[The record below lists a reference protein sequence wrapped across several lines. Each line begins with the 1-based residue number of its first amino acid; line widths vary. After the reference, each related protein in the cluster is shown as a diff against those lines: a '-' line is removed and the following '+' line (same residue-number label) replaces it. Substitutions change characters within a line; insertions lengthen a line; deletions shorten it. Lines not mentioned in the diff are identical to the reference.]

1 MSKLRLRTKF
11 LIAVVLI
18 SAGLTA
24 VSLVIVQRTVAHH
37 VRRGL
42 NSDLA
47 DSVQTFRN
55 VQAEREAGLARLAE
69 LMADLPNL
77 KALMTSHHAPTI
89 QDGSREMFHLSGG
102 DLLALID
109 PTNKVVGFHTKAP
122 GISPEQVQQIL
133 NRGGSA
139 ENQLQWWFAGGHL
152 YEVVL
157 APIYFGPRADN
168 SLLGVVAV
176 GYEMNATVARQV
188 SQVAAS
194 QVAIVCG
201 DSVVVSTLNPEQTRD
216 LHANLTR
223 TLTTPE
229 PTTWK
234 LGKESFVV
242 SALTLNPD
250 ETPRVT
256 MLVLKSYDEAT
267 AFLNDLQHIL
277 LAVGLGA
284 VLGGSVL
291 VYFIAGT
298 FTRPLDTLVDGVRA
312 LGRGDFRYP
321 MHVTAASEVG
331 ELTEAFTRM
340 RDSLRQAQ
348 QKLLDAERL
357 ATIGRMASSIS
368 HDLRH
373 PLTAVLANAE
383 FLADAELTPAQ
394 REELY
399 LEIRVA
405 VNRLTDLVDSLL
417 ELSRPAESLNAVET
431 PVERT
436 ISRAIELVRA
446 HRQFQQVAVTID
458 STGQHTAQFDPRKME
473 RVFYNLL
480 LNSCQA
486 AQSVGGHVSVNV
498 SDQNGDL
505 RIRVTDDGPG
515 VEASIRDK
523 LFQPFVSF
531 GKENGTGLG
540 LTIAQKIVQDHNGTL
555 QLESSVY
562 GRTVMQIVLPRV
574 CRTLE
579 IEHGKVTDTS
589 QSFTT

>member
-1 MSKLRLRTKF
+1 MGRLRLRTKF
-11 LIAVVLI
+11 LIAMLLT

-24 VSLVIVQRTVAHH
+24 VSLVMVQRTVASH
-37 VRRGL
+37 VRHGL
-42 NSDLA
+42 AADLA
-47 DSVQTFRN
+47 DSVQAFRN
-55 VQAEREAGLARLAE
+55 AQADREASLARLAE

-102 DLLALID
+102 DLLALVD
-109 PTNKVVGFHTKAP
+109 PANNVVGFHTKTP
-122 GISPEQVQQIL
+122 GISQQQVQRL
-133 NRGGSA
+133 VDRRGTLTDS
-139 ENQLQWWFAGGHL
+139 LQWWFAGGHL

-157 APIYFGPRADN
+157 APIYFGPPSDN
-168 SLLGVVAV
+168 TVLGMVAV
-176 GYEMNATVARQV
+176 GYEMNAVVAHQV

-201 DSVVVSTLNPEQTRD
+201 DTVVVSTLNSSQTAD
-216 LHANLTR
+216 LR
-223 TLTTPE
+223 THLSSISAQPGAMD
-229 PTTWK
+229 WK

-250 ETPRVT
+250 ESSLVT
-256 MLVLKSYDEAT
+256 MVVLKSYDQAT
-267 AFLNDLQHIL
+267 AFLDHLQRLL

-284 VLGGSVL
+284 VLGGSIL

-298 FTRPLDTLVDGVRA
+298 FTRPLEKLVDGVRA
-312 LGRGDFRYP
+312 LGKGDFRYP
-321 MHVTAASEVG
+321 VHSPSSGEVA
-331 ELTEAFTRM
+331 ELSDAFTRM
-340 RDSLRQAQ
+340 RDSLRTAQ
-348 QKLLDAERL
+348 QRLLEAERL

-383 FLADAELTPAQ
+383 FLADADLTPPQ

-399 LEIRVA
+399 QEIRVA

-417 ELSRPAESLNAVET
+417 ELSRPADSLNAVEA

-436 ISRAIELVRA
+436 ISRAIELVRS
-446 HRQFQQVAVTID
+446 HRQFQNVTVAIE
-458 STGQHTAQFDPRKME
+458 SGSRHTAQFDPRKME

-486 AQSVGGHVSVNV
+486 AQTGGGHVEVDISE
-498 SDQNGDL
+498 QTGEL
-505 RIRVTDDGPG
+505 WIRIVDDGPG

-523 LFQPFVSF
+523 MFQPFVSF

-540 LTIAQKIVQDHNGTL
+540 LTIAQKIVQDHGGSL
-555 QLESSVY
+555 QLESSIH
-562 GRTVMQIVLPRV
+562 GRTVMQIVLPRTS
-574 CRTLE
+574 RKSLPGSDT
-579 IEHGKVTDTS
+579 VTSKS
-589 QSFTT
+589 QSFSS